1 VTAAHRSC
9 AWFLALLALTL
20 GSRDAGAADTL
31 HVGTP
36 EPTAFIFA
44 TLDVGIDGGFFKKYD
59 LDVQRVDF
67 GGGAK
72 LHQAM
77 TAGSLDLIVGT
88 GSDLVFVMR
97 GAPERAVAAY
107 ANDLQSLS
115 FIVRSDD
122 PIKTLADFKGKSVGV
137 TTVASFTSWIARQ
150 MSIKQG
156 WGPDGIKLVS
166 LGAMSGLVA
175 GLLSK
180 NVDAIVGTNATG
192 LVLQSEGRAAI
203 VARAADV
210 VPEFIAHMIYASDAL
225 MKDHP
230 GELRRFLRGW
240 FDAVAFMKTHKAETI
255 RLTQKDTKLPDA
267 IAAKVYDTEIPTFF
281 DDGHFD
287 RKKLAVVKQ
296 SFADLGLVTTL
307 PPDDTLIDEAFL
319 P

>member
-1 VTAAHRSC
+1 LSAARAC
-9 AWFLALLALTL
+9 AWFLALIALA
-20 GSRDAGAADTL
+20 GPAAAADTL

-59 LDVQRVDF
+59 LDVERVDF

-72 LHQAM
+72 MHQAM

-88 GSDLVFVMR
+88 GSDLVFLMR

-107 ANDLQSLS
+107 GNDLQSLS
-115 FIVRSDD
+115 FIVR
-122 PIKTLADFKGKSVGV
+122 PNEEIKTLADFKGKSVGV

-166 LGAMSGLVA
+166 LGAVSGLVA
-175 GLLSK
+175 GLMAK
-180 NVDAIVGTNATG
+180 NVDAIVGTSASG
-192 LVLQSEGRAAI
+192 LVLEAEGRAVI

-210 VPEFIAHMIYASDAL
+210 VPEFIADMIFASDPL
-225 MKDHP
+225 MKDRP
-230 GELRRFLRGW
+230 DQLRRFLRGW

-255 RLTQKDTKLPDA
+255 RLTQKATKLPDA
-267 IAAKVYDTEIPTFF
+267 IAAEVYDTEMPTFF

-287 RKKLAVVKQ
+287 RARLAVVKR
-296 SFADLGLVTTL
+296 SFVDLNLVTSL
-307 PPDDTLIDEAFL
+307 PPDDALITEAFL